1 MTTTDP
7 GLAERLVLDE
17 LFDLTLYREL
27 RELSDGDLEKI
38 LSELIPVETEHFAFW
53 QKFFDIRRERL
64 DMRRR
69 LRLRALVLA
78 CRLFG
83 PNASHLVLEGIEIY
97 GVRKYLSVWE
107 RYRGTPL
114 GEAVRGILEDEFKHE
129 DAIVSQAT
137 ARKLDPDR
145 IRSIFLGLNDGLVEI
160 LGAVSGFFAAFQD
173 PGMVLMAGSSVAVAG
188 AISMAAGAFVAA
200 DSEREMRSLE
210 RGRERF
216 LGREGSSLE
225 GSGPLQTAAVVGV
238 SYFLGASI
246 PVLPVLLGARSVLAS
261 AAAAGA
267 VILLVSLILSF
278 LSGMAARRRMVIN
291 LVIMA
296 GALGVTY
303 AIGLLAKS
311 LWGISL

>member
-1 MTTTDP
+1 MEAYDP
-7 GLAERLVLDE
+7 SLAESLILDE
-17 LFDLTLYREL
+17 LFDLSLYQEL
-27 RELSDGDLEKI
+27 HKTSSGNLRAI

-53 QKFFDIRRERL
+53 QKFFGMKRGGL
-64 DMRRR
+64 DLPRK
-69 LRLRALVLA
+69 LKLRALVLA

-83 PNASHLVLEGIEIY
+83 PDAAHLVLEGIEVY

-107 RYRGTPL
+107 RSRGTPL
-114 GEAVRGILEDEFKHE
+114 AKAVRGVLEDEFKHE
-129 DAIVSQAT
+129 DAIVSQAA
-137 ARKLDPDR
+137 ARKLDPER

-173 PGMVLMAGSSVAVAG
+173 PGMVLMAGSSVAAAG

-210 RGRERF
+210 SGRDRF
-216 LGREGSSLE
+216 LGREDGTRE
-225 GSGPLQTAAVVGV
+225 GARPLMTAGVVGV
-238 SYFLGASI
+238 SYFFGASI
-246 PVLPVLLGARSVLAS
+246 PVLPVLLGARSILAP
-261 AAAAGA
+261 ALAAGA

-291 LVIMA
+291 IFIMA
-296 GALGVTY
+296 GALGITY
-303 AIGLLAKS
+303 VIGSLAKA